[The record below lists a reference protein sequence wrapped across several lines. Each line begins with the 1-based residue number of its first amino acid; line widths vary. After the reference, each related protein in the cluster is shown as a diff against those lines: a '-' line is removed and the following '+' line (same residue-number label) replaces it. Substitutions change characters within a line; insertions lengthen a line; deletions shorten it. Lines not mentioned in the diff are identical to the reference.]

1 MKCGTL
7 IFVTFAA
14 LTEACRH
21 LHRRQHMNFLSFE
34 KRKKYSGWGKM
45 VTFSDF
51 KIFFFY
57 FSHIYFRL
65 TDRALL
71 SHRLSHTASWYQ
83 LLSIKY
89 RSYQPVA
96 LLLLKPEFVRLYHH
110 LRKICKNTPMVLS
123 ATTGLL
129 PYLVRDFCFNLSY
142 WFEIVSACFVISN
155 NTCK

>member
-1 MKCGTL
+1 MD
-7 IFVTFAA
+7 
-14 LTEACRH
+14 
-21 LHRRQHMNFLSFE
+21 FLSFE

-51 KIFFFY
+51 KFLFFY

-71 SHRLSHTASWYQ
+71 SHRLSHTTSWYQ

-110 LRKICKNTPMVLS
+110 RRKICNEEPSICQWFFRQLQAFYRV
-123 ATTGLL
+123 
-129 PYLVRDFCFNLSY
+129 LVRDFRFNLTY